1 MHPIKHFEQA
11 ELQMN
16 RLLSTLI
23 ACFICTAL
31 STAQTALTVQ
41 EKAIIDD
48 ITKTIRTKPIDA
60 KKEAQTVIQKN
71 KRNANLIYEI
81 IETFISAGRSDEADE
96 LSDALYDAIKEGTPD
111 RARIYVVR
119 GDILAS
125 QKNVQGAC
133 EQFNRAIFLSPKE
146 ELGYNRY
153 AETLLKT
160 NPEQAIGKLSELIK
174 NRPDLESK
182 VSKRIAH
189 LYYTANHFEEA
200 ANAYDKVE
208 ISAMGE
214 DDIIEQAMA
223 NWFNHDF
230 NRSLAAA
237 EAGHAKN
244 PKKIEF
250 NRLMLFNNTDLKN
263 YTEALDAADQLFNY
277 SDKKD
282 FSFLDY
288 TYYGYALMGSQDYE
302 KAIVQFNKAL
312 ELNDGRSD
320 VMAKL
325 SEAYEE
331 MGNFDKALELYTQF
345 MNSLEPDQRTLEVTF
360 RLGRLYYTHA
370 SNEGITATEK
380 KRTLNSADSVFAIV
394 AKLAPNSHMGNFWRA
409 RTNSILDPE
418 SEQGLAKPYYE
429 AVVDLLEEKNDP
441 ARYGST
447 LMECYRYLGYY
458 YFLKKNKTNS
468 IYYWQ
473 QVLQIDPD
481 NSVAKRAMEFLK

>member
-1 MHPIKHFEQA
+1 MK
-11 ELQMN
+11 
-16 RLLSTLI
+16 RLFFIFLTFAFCSVPSKSQTLNEH
-23 ACFICTAL
+23 
-31 STAQTALTVQ
+31 
-41 EKAIIDD
+41 EKAIVDGIVN
-48 ITKTIRTKPIDA
+48 TIRTKPVDA
-60 KKEAQTVIQKN
+60 KKEAEVIIQKN
-71 KRNANLIYEI
+71 KRNANLIFEI
-81 IETFISAGRSDEADE
+81 LTSFITAGRSDEADE
-96 LSDALYDAIKEGTPD
+96 LSDALYDAIKEGPG
-111 RARIYVVR
+111 RSRIYVIR

-125 QKNVQGAC
+125 QKNVEGAC
-133 EQFNRAIFLSPKE
+133 EQYNRAIYIAPKE
-146 ELGYNRY
+146 EMGYNRY

-160 NPEQAIGKLSELIK
+160 SPEKAISKLDELIK

-189 LYYTANHFEEA
+189 LYYTADRFDEA
-200 ANAYDKVE
+200 ADAYDRVDPA
-208 ISAMGE
+208 AMDE

-223 NWFNHDF
+223 EWFNRDF
-230 NRSLAAA
+230 TRSLAAA

-244 PKKIEF
+244 PRKVEF
-250 NRLMLFNNTDLKN
+250 NRLMMFNNTDLKN
-263 YTEALDAADQLFNY
+263 YSEALKAADNLFNK
-277 SDKKD
+277 SDKQD

-288 TYYGYALMGSQDYE
+288 TYYGYALMGIEDYE

-331 MGNFDKALELYTQF
+331 MGDFKKALELYNQF
-345 MNSLEPDQRTLEVTF
+345 MNSLQPDQRTLEVTF

-370 SNEGITATEK
+370 SHEGISAAEK
-380 KRTLNSADSVFAIV
+380 KSTLMSADSVFTIV

-409 RTNSILDPE
+409 RTNSLLDPE

-429 AVVDLLEEKNDP
+429 AVADLLEEKNDP

-458 YFLKKNKTNS
+458 YLLKKNKTNS

-473 QVLQIDPD
+473 QVLQLDPE
-481 NSVAKRAMEFLK
+481 NSIAKRAMEFLQ